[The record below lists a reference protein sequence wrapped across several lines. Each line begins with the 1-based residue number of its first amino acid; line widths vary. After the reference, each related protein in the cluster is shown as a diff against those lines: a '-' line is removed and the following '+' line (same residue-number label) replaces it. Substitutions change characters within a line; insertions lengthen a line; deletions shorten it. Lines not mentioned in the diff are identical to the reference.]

1 MNRVGGKGAGGG
13 PSCNYQNVDLFKIPD
28 NQRVGKKQRNQRN
41 QRLSAIEKHRTF
53 ATLQVDHN
61 SLDNQDS
68 VHNRSLDHYSKQ
80 RLESL
85 E

>member
-41 QRLSAIEKHRTF
+41 QRLSAIE
-53 ATLQVDHN
+53 
-61 SLDNQDS
+61 NQDS